1 MLQRQFIVE
10 CGNDNR
16 QGKPCARL
24 GAALLALLL
33 LAPHV
38 LPQTPI
44 VTRADESARIVP
56 FEELLRRPVRL
67 RPELQGKH
75 PRVFFTAESLKQL
88 RERARTKPYSEL
100 WRGASVGER
109 ITQQKPLAPGAPDL
123 NRSGH
128 GAPQYRAAYT
138 LAELTLAYAIEQ
150 DPQLLEAAKQW
161 LLAII
166 QYDPW
171 GYTFSKPNTDLPA
184 AHFLYAVGLAYDTL
198 YHQLT
203 EEERAAVR
211 RKLVRQGNLM
221 YDYFRYK
228 PKKTYAYSQNHTGIP
243 QAGLAVAAFALLGE
257 EKDAEKWAQ
266 LSRAIYDRILTTFG
280 TDGYYYEG
288 FHYYVFSLHWIVRYL
303 DALEHATGEDLY
315 PRMRERFVPLKYYA
329 AHSVLPGGDGV
340 FDFGD
345 TGKGAADRNRET
357 VEKPDTGYEVLYR
370 FAAKYRDE
378 QAQGVAEW
386 LREGLRTK
394 TWEDFWA
401 FYAYDASLRAAPIT
415 SVPTFYHFE
424 DNETVFWRSGWDA
437 GATAVAF
444 RCGPPEGH
452 HVTAL
457 KPRIPEWRLS
467 TGHAHPDSNSFI
479 IYANG
484 RYLTGDTGY
493 IGAKLAA
500 DHNTVLVDGRGH
512 AEEGQ
517 HHIYKDVPYE
527 RLDRIRISDRMLA
540 PDHFYVRGEAAA
552 AYFPELGL
560 ERFTRHF
567 LFVAPDY
574 FLIWDE
580 LEAKEAREFS
590 WLLNADRKIEQLAPT
605 RFLLVNEPAA
615 LLVER
620 LAPASALVKIEPQA
634 VIGQGKPGSVDQGEP
649 DVRGVQLIERTEEKV
664 RRTEFLHFLQPTL
677 TADTARPRVT
687 ALGGTTGGARGV
699 RIEWSNG
706 NVEWAVLRGSTDELM
721 TDAERAVLSLGRD
734 GAWRRIII
742 HRGRRVA
749 HEGTAVLL
757 ARQPVTATLE
767 MKGEVWRGFV
777 SAASA
782 TEVTVNVRRRPSVLR
797 VNGASVLANYDE
809 AARTVTFSVGAGA
822 SRVEAR

>member
-1 MLQRQFIVE
+1 M
-10 CGNDNR
+10 
-16 QGKPCARL
+16 
-24 GAALLALLL
+24 
-33 LAPHV
+33 
-38 LPQTPI
+38 
-44 VTRADESARIVP
+44 
-56 FEELLRRPVRL
+56 
-67 RPELQGKH
+67 
-75 PRVFFTAESLKQL
+75 
-88 RERARTKPYSEL
+88 
-100 WRGASVGER
+100 
-109 ITQQKPLAPGAPDL
+109 
-123 NRSGH
+123 
-128 GAPQYRAAYT
+128 
-138 LAELTLAYAIEQ
+138 
-150 DPQLLEAAKQW
+150 
-161 LLAII
+161 AII

-184 AHFLYAVGLAYDTL
+184 AHFLYAVALAYDTL

-203 EEERAAVR
+203 AAERAAVR
-211 RKLVRQGNLM
+211 RKLVHQGNLM

-243 QAGLAVAAFALLGE
+243 QAGLTVAAFALLGE
-257 EKDAEKWAQ
+257 EKDAEQWAQ

-280 TDGYYYEG
+280 ADGYYYEG

-345 TGKGAADRNRET
+345 TGKGATDRNRET
-357 VEKPDTGYEVLYR
+357 AAKLNTGYEVLYR

-378 QAQGVAEW
+378 QAQGVAQW
-386 LREGLRTK
+386 LRKDLRTE

-401 FYAYDASLRAAPIT
+401 LYAYDAGLRAAPIT
-415 SVPTFYHFE
+415 SIPTFHHFD
-424 DNETVFWRSGWDA
+424 DNGTIFWRSGWNA

-444 RCGPPEGH
+444 RSGPPEGH

-457 KPRIPEWRLS
+457 KPRISDWRLS
-467 TGHAHPDSNSFI
+467 TGHAHPDANSFI
-479 IYANG
+479 IFANG

-493 IGAKLAA
+493 VGVKLAA

-527 RLDRIRISDRMLA
+527 RLNRIQISERVLA
-540 PDHFYVRGEAAA
+540 PDHFYVRGEAAP

-574 FLIWDE
+574 FLVWDE

-620 LAPASALVKIEPQA
+620 LAPASAEVNIEPQT
-634 VIGQGKPGSVDQGEP
+634 VIGQGKPGSVEKGEP
-649 DVRGVQLIERTEEKV
+649 DVRGFQLIERTEKSV
-664 RRTEFLHFLQPTL
+664 RQAEFLHFLQPTL
-677 TADTARPRVT
+677 ANDSSRPRVT
-687 ALGGTTGGARGV
+687 ALGTTGGVRGV
-699 RIEWSNG
+699 RIEWPSG
-706 NVEWAVLRGSTDELM
+706 NVEWTLLRGTTDELA
-721 TDAERAVLSLGRD
+721 TDAERAVLRLGRD

-742 HRGRRVA
+742 HRGTRLVHA
-749 HEGTAVLL
+749 GKAVLR
-757 ARQPVTATLE
+757 AGQPVTVSLE
-767 MKGEVWRGFV
+767 TKGEAWQGLV
-777 SAASA
+777 SAASP
-782 TEVTVNVRRRPSVLR
+782 TEVTVNVRRRPRVLMI
-797 VNGASVLANYDE
+797 NGASVASNYDE
-809 AARTVTFSVGAGA
+809 TAHTVTFSVGAGGSQIA
-822 SRVEAR
+822 AD

>member
-1 MLQRQFIVE
+1 MLLNIPRSVKVNIRQRATLFSVV
-10 CGNDNR
+10 
-16 QGKPCARL
+16 
-24 GAALLALLL
+24 LLL
-33 LAPHV
+33 CCAVPAIRAQAPD
-38 LPQTPI
+38 P
-44 VTRADESARIVP
+44 IVP
-56 FEELLRRPVRL
+56 FERILRRPVKL
-67 RPELQGKH
+67 RPELVGRH
-75 PRVFFTAESLKQL
+75 PRVFFTSESLAKL
-88 RERARTKPYSEL
+88 RERARTEPGSEL
-100 WRGASVGER
+100 WHEASAVESR
-109 ITQQKPLAPGAPDL
+109 IKQKPFAPGAPELD
-123 NRSGH
+123 RSGH
-128 GAPQYRAAYT
+128 GAPQYRAAYA

-203 EEERAAVR
+203 EAERAAVR
-211 RKLVRQGNLM
+211 HKLVRQGNLM

-257 EKDAEKWAQ
+257 EKEAEQWAQ
-266 LSRAIYDRILTTFG
+266 LSRAIYDRILSTFG

-303 DALEHATGEDLY
+303 DTLEHTTGEDLY

-345 TGKGAADRNRET
+345 TGKGAVDRNQET
-357 VEKPDTGYEVLYR
+357 ALKPNTGYEVLYR
-370 FAAKYRDE
+370 LASKYRDE
-378 QAQGVAEW
+378 QAQGVAQW
-386 LREGLRTK
+386 LRKDLGTD

-401 FYAYDASLRAAPIT
+401 FYSYDASLRAAPIT
-415 SVPTFYHFE
+415 SIPTFYHFQ
-424 DNETVFWRSGWDA
+424 DNGTIFWRSGWNA

-452 HVTAL
+452 QVTAL
-457 KPRIPEWRLS
+457 KPSIPEWRLS
-467 TGHAHPDSNSFI
+467 TGHAHPDANSFI

-493 IGAKLAA
+493 VGVKLAA

-527 RLDRIRISDRMLA
+527 RLDQIRISERVLA
-540 PDHFYVRGEAAA
+540 PDHFYARGEAAA
-552 AYFPELGL
+552 AYFPELSL

-574 FLIWDE
+574 FVVWDE
-580 LEAKEAREFS
+580 LETKEARQFS
-590 WLLNADRKIEQLAPT
+590 WLLNADRKIEQLGSSG
-605 RFLLVNEPAA
+605 FLLVNEPAA

-620 LAPASALVKIEPQA
+620 LVPARAEVKIEPQM
-634 VIGQGKPGSVDQGEP
+634 VIGQGKPGSVEKGDP
-649 DVRGVQLIERTEEKV
+649 DVRGLQLIERTEEKV
-664 RRTEFLHFLQPTL
+664 RQAEFLHFLQPTL
-677 TADTARPRVT
+677 ANDFSRPRVT
-687 ALGGTTGGARGV
+687 ALGGAQERTRGV
-699 RIEWSNG
+699 RIEWSSG
-706 NVEWAVLRGSTDELM
+706 NVEWVLLRGSTDELT
-721 TDAERAVLSLGRD
+721 TDGERAVLRLGRD
-734 GAWRRIII
+734 RVWRRVII
-742 HRGRRVA
+742 HRGMRLL
-749 HEGTAVLL
+749 HEGTAVLQ
-757 ARQPVTATLE
+757 AGQPVTASLE
-767 MKGEVWRGFV
+767 MKGEVWQGFV
-777 SAASA
+777 SVASP
-782 TEVTVNVRRRPSVLR
+782 TELMVNVRRRPRVLLINGVSVP
-797 VNGASVLANYDE
+797 ANYDE
-809 AARTVTFSVGAGA
+809 TARTVTFSIGAGG
-822 SRVEAR
+822 SRIEAE